1 MSKLEKEAGY
11 RVMCVT
17 NERLCRVTSIRHSL
31 ALVGLC
37 SIAAPLTNLTTIT
50 FALDSLPVNAYMC
63 WLAYKFY
70 KAPDAQNSRRLF
82 FYSLFYLPLI
92 MTLMVVSSYGR
103 SDEQKKSLPERMQ
116 SISKLVDF

>member
-1 MSKLEKEAGY
+1 
-11 RVMCVT
+11 MCVT

-37 SIAAPLTNLTTIT
+37 SVAAPLTNLTTIT
-50 FALDSLPVNAYMC
+50 FAIDSLPVNAYLC

-82 FYSLFYLPLI
+82 FYSLFYLPVI
-92 MTLMVVSSYGR
+92 MTLMVVSKFGR
-103 SDEQKKSLPERMQ
+103 NDAQKKSA
-116 SISKLVDF
+116 SKELQPVFELDKL